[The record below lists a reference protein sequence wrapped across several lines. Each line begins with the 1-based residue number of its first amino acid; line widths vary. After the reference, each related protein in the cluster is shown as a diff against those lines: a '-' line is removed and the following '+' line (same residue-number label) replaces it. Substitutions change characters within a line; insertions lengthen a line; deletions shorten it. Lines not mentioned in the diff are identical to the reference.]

1 MVGEDGGEDE
11 WMKGLGR
18 EGCGRRKVSVA
29 ERANDLL
36 VCHGPRQV
44 CAIMADE
51 VCKQTLGYRSTEDRA
66 AHQQHVFASS
76 ENNPQ

>member
-11 WMKGLGR
+11 SEWMKRWGR

-51 VCKQTLGYRSTEDRA
+51 GL
-66 AHQQHVFASS
+66 
-76 ENNPQ
+76 